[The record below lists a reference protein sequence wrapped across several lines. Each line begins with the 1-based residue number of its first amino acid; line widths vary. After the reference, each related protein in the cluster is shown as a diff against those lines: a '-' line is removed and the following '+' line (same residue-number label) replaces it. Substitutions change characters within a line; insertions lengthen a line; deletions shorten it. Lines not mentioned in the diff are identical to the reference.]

1 MRLRLSAFLP
11 ALLAVPAAAALAQS
25 GAPAE
30 RGVYLTLFRSPSTG
44 IELRAGRGAIHAG
57 YYPTILSRDGVRS
70 TVGFVRTG
78 VTYYARPAGTTPYVS
93 PSLVVSLDR
102 GWRGGALTEVGA
114 RGRLYRRL
122 NGRLGAAVLTTTDRQ
137 VRVNPTVG
145 FDLKLGAAR

>member
-1 MRLRLSAFLP
+1 
-11 ALLAVPAAAALAQS
+11 
-25 GAPAE
+25 
-30 RGVYLTLFRSPSTG
+30 
-44 IELRAGRGAIHAG
+44 
-57 YYPTILSRDGVRS
+57 
-70 TVGFVRTG
+70 
-78 VTYYARPAGTTPYVS
+78 VTYYARPAGATPYVS